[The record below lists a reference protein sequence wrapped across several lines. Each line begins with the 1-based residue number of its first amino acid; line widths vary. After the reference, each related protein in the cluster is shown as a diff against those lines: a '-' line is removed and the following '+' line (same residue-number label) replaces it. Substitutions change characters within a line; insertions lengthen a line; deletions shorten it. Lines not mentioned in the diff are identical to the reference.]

1 MRKTPIVTG
10 ELYHIFNRGVDKRI
24 IFSDEYDVERFMQSI
39 RVFNTIDPIGSIFE
53 QQFNKEF
60 VISKPL
66 VTIVA
71 YCLLSNHFHLILKQ
85 EVDNGISQYMKRLT
99 GGYTWYFNNKHKRSG
114 ALMQGSYKA
123 VHIDSNEYLLYVS
136 AYVNLND
143 KQSLGDRTA
152 KLIRPR
158 SSFNEYAE
166 NSYSDKQLCLGKD
179 IILGQFNNRTEYR
192 EFAYKV
198 LEEVLLNKK
207 RYSILGED

>member
-1 MRKTPIVTG
+1 
-10 ELYHIFNRGVDKRI
+10 
-24 IFSDEYDVERFMQSI
+24 MQSI